1 MRGEGILSPR
11 VSLPPRP
18 PLFREGT
25 TRMSNCDCVDRG
37 GRESSGPPAEAG
49 RAALRRLFR
58 SVGCGCP
65 SGRTLHRIPQRIA
78 ARPPWSL
85 SPPAI
90 FLDAAGDVLTYPQPP
105 GTAAVRSHF
114 LHGLAYTSPI
124 AGPGGP
130 PLGSHRGRP
139 VFTCRRAQAAGPAG
153 KKKRPAG
160 TAIPSRALIARRQ
173 VAACC
178 PHCSTMLWKLQPP
191 FFIQQRGQARRPVPS
206 GPLMYNEGVRPPL
219 C

>member
-1 MRGEGILSPR
+1 MRGEGILPPR
-11 VSLPPRP
+11 VSLPPRL
-18 PLFREGT
+18 PLIREGA
-25 TRMSNCDCVDRG
+25 TRMCNSVYYADRG

-58 SVGCGCP
+58 SVDCGCP
-65 SGRTLHRIPQRIA
+65 SGRTPHRPPQRIA

-90 FLDAAGDVLTYPQPP
+90 FWDAAGDVLTSPQPP
-105 GTAAVRSHF
+105 GAAAVRSHF
-114 LHGLAYTSPI
+114 LRGLAHTSPI
-124 AGPGGP
+124 SGPGGS

-173 VAACC
+173 VAARC
-178 PHCSTMLWKLQPP
+178 PHCSTMLLKLQPSLYP
-191 FFIQQRGQARRPVPS
+191 AARAGR
-206 GPLMYNEGVRPPL
+206 
-219 C
+219 

>member
-1 MRGEGILSPR
+1 MNKCSFFGSKKTVFCPFFGTQTLSDALCMRGEGILPPR

-25 TRMSNCDCVDRG
+25 TRMCNSVYYADRG

-58 SVGCGCP
+58 SVDCGCP
-65 SGRTLHRIPQRIA
+65 SGRTLHRPPQRIA

-90 FLDAAGDVLTYPQPP
+90 FWDAAGDVLTFPQPP

-114 LHGLAYTSPI
+114 LHGLAYTSPLKGR
-124 AGPGGP
+124 ADRETVA
-130 PLGSHRGRP
+130 SSRGR
-139 VFTCRRAQAAGPAG
+139 
-153 KKKRPAG
+153 
-160 TAIPSRALIARRQ
+160 
-173 VAACC
+173 
-178 PHCSTMLWKLQPP
+178 
-191 FFIQQRGQARRPVPS
+191 
-206 GPLMYNEGVRPPL
+206 Y
-219 C
+219 